1 MSLDT
6 LASALVVVSLYLF
19 YTSVKVVREHRRLV
33 VFRLGQCIGA
43 KGPGVVYLLP
53 CVDRVVSVDL
63 GEALIEIRSVTCP
76 TQDNESIAMD
86 LFLRWRILD
95 PAKAVLAVADVA
107 SAMRGVAAVS
117 LCSLVGGMT
126 LGDAL
131 TQRASVDWDL
141 REALGKV
148 AATWGVGVTGVE
160 IRDLRRVVASP
171 AP

>member
-6 LASALVVVSLYLF
+6 LAIAWVVVSLYLF
-19 YTSVKVVREHRRLV
+19 YTSVKVVRENRRLV

-43 KGPGVVYLLP
+43 KGPGIVYLLP
-53 CVDRVVSVDL
+53 FVDRAVSVDL
-63 GEALIEIRSVTCP
+63 GEALIEIQSVICP
-76 TQDNESIAMD
+76 TQDNKSIAMD

-107 SAMRGVAAVS
+107 SAIRGLAAVT
-117 LCSLVGGMT
+117 LCSIVGAMA

-131 TQRASVDWDL
+131 TQRASVGRDL

-148 AATWGVGVTGVE
+148 AETWGVGVAGVE
-160 IRDLRRVVASP
+160 IRDMRRAVASSP
-171 AP
+171 